1 MKNKYKSIILFL
13 FFIFCFVVL
22 YKGLDNPNIYTPYI
36 KVEKNIPLFKAK
48 DFNSNIYIDSEKIFE
63 ENKYYIVNIWASW
76 CVPCIK
82 EHPLLM
88 ELSTNQSIKIIGL
101 NYRDNLNNAKKFINE
116 FGNPYTQILI
126 DSDGTL
132 AVEFGAYGVPETLII
147 DKHKKIIK
155 KFVGPINGEIVQ
167 EIKSIIK

>member
-1 MKNKYKSIILFL
+1 MKNKYKAIIFFL
-13 FFIFCFVVL
+13 FFIFCFVVF
-22 YKGLDNPNIYTPYI
+22 YKGLNNPNIYTPYI

-88 ELSTNQSIKIIGL
+88 ELSTNQ
-101 NYRDNLNNAKKFINE
+101 
-116 FGNPYTQILI
+116 
-126 DSDGTL
+126 
-132 AVEFGAYGVPETLII
+132 
-147 DKHKKIIK
+147 
-155 KFVGPINGEIVQ
+155 
-167 EIKSIIK
+167 